1 MVVRSVEI
9 VLNPPSFCTT
19 SRVLCEKHGGE
30 WRPNKARAKKKAAAA
45 NDSTSEWRKNFISA
59 PYIRDALALKGERV
73 WH

>member
-1 MVVRSVEI
+1 MRSVEI